1 MITAVKVHD
10 LLRGDGKITGRAV
23 LVDRLWPRGVAKAD
37 LDCLWLKEVA
47 PSHEL
52 RKWFN
57 HDPEKWAEF
66 RTRYRVELEAGN
78 NDVDELV
85 ALADGDLTLL
95 YGAADREHNQAIV
108 LAEWL
113 TEQVKKR

>member
-1 MITAVKVHD
+1 MIATVKVHD
-10 LLRGDGKITGRAV
+10 LLGGDGKITGRAV

-37 LDCLWLKEVA
+37 LDCLWLKEAA

-57 HDPEKWAEF
+57 HDPEKWREF
-66 RTRYRVELEAGN
+66 RRRYRAELETGN
-78 NDVDELV
+78 SDVEELV
-85 ALADGDLTLL
+85 ALADGDITLL